1 MISKKE
7 FDLLLKEIS
16 QIENKIVEIKI
27 LNHYDKASEYE
38 TSLDEIKE
46 KARDIELAEDDKSD
60 GFDKI
65 SLEVL
70 SDLIILDTEIDYY
83 ILKTNNIIESA
94 IENKIDAAALQ
105 KIKNLWETLEEY
117 IRVWNESIHNPIEEV
132 EYDKQVGKITL
143 EIIIYQLQTE
153 GIINYSKVFKYC
165 KKEALLN
172 AVKEVL
178 FEGAKDDSDEIRRRR
193 IINLAKNASEKDLYD
208 YKLWQ
213 QILMIKDVRSRD
225 DHIEIIVS
233 IQEKENTNYFIED
246 NRKESKTSQSFS
258 SEEQEIDLY
267 YEESIIKSL
276 KKWLMNIRENANQ
289 RMMEST
295 WLTNKGPAFKIEFED
310 EESKY
315 AREYLDKNAV
325 ENAKKLI
332 IASNG
337 IAKYNYEK
345 DSFWK
350 KLEEIEF
357 IEEKYASGVN
367 LSPDKSYNCIGNEAF
382 AECQKL
388 KNIDFGKIELIG
400 ERAFKNCTNLT
411 NILFPKSLMNIGED
425 AFLGCT
431 NLKKVIFLGDPKLYI
446 MDRPQNIINCFR
458 GTSLEEIVFSNI
470 QSVFNFAIVDCPKL
484 KNILIANI
492 PGISIPF
499 KTCKY
504 RIGRQEGLVSF
515 VGEKSLHLWK
525 KKNTTIR
532 FFELTDEDR
541 KKYNMKEM

>member
-27 LNHYDKASEYE
+27 LNQYDKATEYE
-38 TSLDEIKE
+38 DSLNKIKE
-46 KARDIELAEDDKSD
+46 KARDIQLSETDNAE
-60 GFDKI
+60 GFDGI

-70 SDLIILDTEIDYY
+70 SELILLDTEVDYY
-83 ILKTNNIIESA
+83 ILKTNNVIESA
-94 IENKIDAAALQ
+94 IENKIDAAALE
-105 KIKNLWETLEEY
+105 KIKGLWTTLEEY
-117 IRVWNESIHNPIEEV
+117 IKFWNESIHNPIEEV
-132 EYDKQVGKITL
+132 EYNKQVGKITL

-165 KKEALLN
+165 KKDALVN

-178 FEGAKDDSDEIRRRR
+178 FEGAKDNQDEIRRRR

-233 IQEKENTNYFIED
+233 IQEKENTNYFIEE
-246 NRKESKTSQSFS
+246 NNKSKVETQTSQN
-258 SEEQEIDLY
+258 EEQEMDLY
-267 YEESIIKSL
+267 YEESIFKSL
-276 KKWLMNIRENANQ
+276 KNWFSKVRENAIQ
-289 RMMEST
+289 KRMQAT
-295 WLTNKGPAFKIEFED
+295 WLTDKGPGIKVEFDNED
-310 EESKY
+310 VKY
-315 AREYLDKNAV
+315 ASEYLDKNIV
-325 ENAKKLI
+325 ENTKKLI

-337 IAKYNYEK
+337 IAKYNFEK
-345 DSFWK
+345 DANWE

-357 IEEKYASGVN
+357 IEEPKSSGVN

-382 AECQKL
+382 ANCPNL
-388 KNIDFGKIELIG
+388 KHVDFGRIGLIG
-400 ERAFKNCTNLT
+400 ERAFENCQKLT
-411 NILFPKSLMNIGED
+411 NIIFPKSLINIGED

-431 NLKKVIFLGDPKLYI
+431 NITKVVFLSDPKLYI
-446 MDRPQNIINCFR
+446 MDRPQNVINCFR
-458 GTSLEEIVFSNI
+458 GTNLEEIVFSDI
-470 QSVFNFAIVDCPKL
+470 QSAFNFAIADCPKL
-484 KNILIANI
+484 QKIQVANV

-504 RIGRQEGLVSF
+504 RIGRQEGIVSF
-515 VGEKSLHLWK
+515 VGEKSLQLWK

-532 FFELTDEDR
+532 YFELTEEDK
-541 KKYNMKEM
+541 KKYNI

>member
-27 LNHYDKASEYE
+27 LNQYDKATEYE
-38 TSLDEIKE
+38 DSLNKIKE
-46 KARDIELAEDDKSD
+46 NARDIQLSENNETK
-60 GFDKI
+60 GFDEI

-70 SDLIILDTEIDYY
+70 SELILLDAEVDYY

-94 IENKIDAAALQ
+94 IENKIDAAALE
-105 KIKNLWETLEEY
+105 KIKGLWTTLEEY
-117 IRVWNESIHNPIEEV
+117 IKFWNESTHNPIEEV
-132 EYDKQVGKITL
+132 EYNKQVGKITL

-165 KKEALLN
+165 KKDALVN
-172 AVKEVL
+172 AVKELL
-178 FEGAKDDSDEIRRRR
+178 FEGAKDDQDEIRRRK

-233 IQEKENTNYFIED
+233 IQEKENSNYFIED
-246 NRKESKTSQSFS
+246 NNKPKVEVRPTSN
-258 SEEQEIDLY
+258 EEQEMDLY
-267 YEESIIKSL
+267 YEESIFKSL
-276 KKWLMNIRENANQ
+276 KNWFSKVRENAIQ
-289 RMMEST
+289 KRMEAT
-295 WLTNKGPAFKIEFED
+295 WLTDKGPGIKVEFDNED
-310 EESKY
+310 VKY
-315 AREYLDKNAV
+315 ASEYLDKNII
-325 ENAKKLI
+325 ENTKKLI

-337 IAKYNYEK
+337 IAKYNFEK
-345 DSFWK
+345 DANWQ

-357 IEEKYASGVN
+357 IEEPKSSGVN
-367 LSPDKSYNCIGNEAF
+367 LSPDKSYNCIGNESF
-382 AECQKL
+382 ANCPNL
-388 KNIDFGKIELIG
+388 KHVDFGRIGLIG
-400 ERAFKNCTNLT
+400 ERAFENCKKLT
-411 NILFPKSLMNIGED
+411 NIIFPKSLMNIGED

-431 NLKKVIFLGDPKLYI
+431 NITKVVFLNDPKLYI
-446 MDRPQNIINCFR
+446 MDRPQNVINCFR
-458 GTSLEEIVFSNI
+458 GTNLEEIVFSDI
-470 QSVFNFAIVDCPKL
+470 QSAFNFAIADCPKL
-484 KNILIANI
+484 QKIQVANV

-504 RIGRQEGLVSF
+504 RIGRQEGIVSF
-515 VGEKSLHLWK
+515 VGEKSLQLWK

-532 FFELTDEDR
+532 YFELTEEDK
-541 KKYNMKEM
+541 KKYNI

>member
-70 SDLIILDTEIDYY
+70 SDLIMLDTEIDYY

-400 ERAFKNCTNLT
+400 ERTFKNCTNLT

>member
-27 LNHYDKASEYE
+27 LNQYDKATEYE
-38 TSLDEIKE
+38 DSLNKIKE
-46 KARDIELAEDDKSD
+46 KARDIQLSETDNAE
-60 GFDKI
+60 GFDEI

-70 SDLIILDTEIDYY
+70 SELILLDTEVDYY
-83 ILKTNNIIESA
+83 ILKTNNVIESA
-94 IENKIDAAALQ
+94 IENKIDAAALE
-105 KIKNLWETLEEY
+105 KIKGLWTTLEEY
-117 IRVWNESIHNPIEEV
+117 IKFWNESIHNPIEEV
-132 EYDKQVGKITL
+132 EYNKQVGKITL

-165 KKEALLN
+165 KKDALVN

-178 FEGAKDDSDEIRRRR
+178 FEGAKDNQDEIRRRR

-233 IQEKENTNYFIED
+233 IQEKENTNYFIEE
-246 NRKESKTSQSFS
+246 NNKSKVETQTSQN
-258 SEEQEIDLY
+258 EEQEIDLY
-267 YEESIIKSL
+267 YEESIFKSL
-276 KKWLMNIRENANQ
+276 KNWFSKVRENAIQ
-289 RMMEST
+289 KRMQAT
-295 WLTNKGPAFKIEFED
+295 WLTDKGPGIRVEFDNED
-310 EESKY
+310 VKY
-315 AREYLDKNAV
+315 ASEYLDKNIV
-325 ENAKKLI
+325 ENTKKLI

-337 IAKYNYEK
+337 IAKYNFEK
-345 DSFWK
+345 DANWE

-357 IEEKYASGVN
+357 IEEPKSSGVN

-382 AECQKL
+382 ANCPNL
-388 KNIDFGKIELIG
+388 KHVDFGRIGLIG
-400 ERAFKNCTNLT
+400 ERAFENCKKLT
-411 NILFPKSLMNIGED
+411 NIIFPKSLINIGED

-431 NLKKVIFLGDPKLYI
+431 NITKVVFLSDPKLYI
-446 MDRPQNIINCFR
+446 MDRPQNVINCFR
-458 GTSLEEIVFSNI
+458 GTNLEEIVFSDI
-470 QSVFNFAIVDCPKL
+470 QSAFNFAIADCPKL
-484 KNILIANI
+484 QKIQVANV

-504 RIGRQEGLVSF
+504 RIGRQEGIVSF
-515 VGEKSLHLWK
+515 VGEKSLQLWK

-532 FFELTDEDR
+532 YFELTEEDK
-541 KKYNMKEM
+541 KKYNI

>member
-27 LNHYDKASEYE
+27 LNQYDKATEYE
-38 TSLDEIKE
+38 ENLNKIKE
-46 KARDIELAEDDKSD
+46 KARDIQLSENDKSE
-60 GFDKI
+60 GFDEI

-70 SDLIILDTEIDYY
+70 SELILLDTEVDYY

-94 IENKIDAAALQ
+94 IENKIDAAALE
-105 KIKNLWETLEEY
+105 KIKGLWTTLEEY
-117 IRVWNESIHNPIEEV
+117 IKFWNESIHNPIEEV
-132 EYDKQVGKITL
+132 EYNKQVGKITL

-165 KKEALLN
+165 KKDALVN
-172 AVKEVL
+172 AVKELL
-178 FEGAKDDSDEIRRRR
+178 FEGAKDEQDEIRRRK

-233 IQEKENTNYFIED
+233 IQEKENSNYFIEE
-246 NRKESKTSQSFS
+246 NYKPKVEVRPTST
-258 SEEQEIDLY
+258 EEQEMDLY
-267 YEESIIKSL
+267 YEESFFKSL
-276 KKWLMNIRENANQ
+276 KNWFSKVRENAIQ
-289 RMMEST
+289 KRMEAT
-295 WLTNKGPAFKIEFED
+295 WLTDKGPGIKVEFNDED
-310 EESKY
+310 VKY
-315 AREYLDKNAV
+315 ASEYLDKNII
-325 ENAKKLI
+325 ENTKKLI

-337 IAKYNYEK
+337 IAKYNFEK
-345 DSFWK
+345 GANWEN
-350 KLEEIEF
+350 LEEIEF
-357 IEEKYASGVN
+357 IEEPKSSGVN

-382 AECQKL
+382 ANCPNL
-388 KNIDFGKIELIG
+388 KHVDFGRIGLIG
-400 ERAFKNCTNLT
+400 ERAFENCKKLT
-411 NILFPKSLMNIGED
+411 NIIFPKSLINIGED

-431 NLKKVIFLGDPKLYI
+431 NITKVVFLSDPKLYI
-446 MDRPQNIINCFR
+446 MDRPQNVINCFR
-458 GTSLEEIVFSNI
+458 GTNLEEIVFSDI
-470 QSVFNFAIVDCPKL
+470 QSAFNFAIADCPKL
-484 KNILIANI
+484 QKIQVANV

-504 RIGRQEGLVSF
+504 RIGRQEGIVSF
-515 VGEKSLHLWK
+515 VGEKSLQLWK

-532 FFELTDEDR
+532 YFELTEEDR
-541 KKYNMKEM
+541 KKYNI